1 MESLTAT
8 TIAMI
13 VDDLGTVLA
22 QNRLGVE
29 VFGRLTDQ
37 TDHADNMV
45 WR

>member
-1 MESLTAT
+1 MGLSR
-8 TIAMI
+8 
-13 VDDLGTVLA
+13 GSGA